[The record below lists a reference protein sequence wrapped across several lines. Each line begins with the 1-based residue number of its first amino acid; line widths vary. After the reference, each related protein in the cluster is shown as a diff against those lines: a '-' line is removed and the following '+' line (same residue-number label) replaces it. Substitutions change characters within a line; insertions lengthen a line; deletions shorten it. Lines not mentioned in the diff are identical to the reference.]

1 MKDLKFLP
9 KEIMNLNEKKIISL
23 NKDYI
28 KEFSKVYLNPSK
40 VDKFLRKNSDRIEN
54 DIKTKFK
61 KLQLHK
67 DFAIYANGG
76 FGRKEMFPS
85 SDVDLS
91 LIEINKVKNYENLEN
106 FISFMWD
113 RGYKVGHSVRSI
125 SDIKK
130 ISKKDLKEFTS
141 YLTRRAII
149 SNESIDKK
157 ITKALSGLWT
167 RNNFYNH
174 KFIEQQRR
182 HSEFHSSAYNLEPDL
197 KESPGTL
204 RDFQSAL
211 WILQHCYNLDT
222 FDSINEANVL
232 DGEFNKTLKAYN
244 FIKSL
249 RFATNIA
256 TEKNRLNFEAQ
267 VEISTY
273 AKLNKKSSKL
283 SVEKMMKDFYENASI
298 LSYFNEIIYERFNE
312 KTESIFSKK
321 IYGIYKN
328 KNKIGIRNCDL
339 KQNKD
344 LIFDIFIEIGKN
356 KNINV
361 IDTQTKSQI
370 KKNINLIDK
379 KFRRDNFHSKQFL
392 EILRSKYNLSSILKT
407 MKTLGVLQAYIPEF
421 AEVVGQMQFDLFH
434 IYTVDEHTFKVVRN
448 MRQMKLFQ
456 QKGFELE
463 YELINKIPKI
473 EILYIAGIFH
483 DLGKGKGGDH
493 SEIGAKTSFKFA
505 KRLGMSLT
513 DANLISWLVKK
524 HLIMSSISQ
533 KKDIGDPET
542 IDEFVK
548 HVEQSEKLDYLY
560 LLTINDI
567 RATNP
572 ALWNGW
578 KHQLL
583 KDLYILS
590 RSKINKEPI
599 KASSK
604 TALERRRNSLI
615 EYNNTDK
622 KILEKYFSNLS
633 DGYFNKNVSKSLKW
647 QASLILKN
655 KQKELIVGCRAVFGN
670 LIEIFIKV
678 ENSKGL
684 FYKFTKVLDCS
695 GLEVIDANIFTSIDN
710 KFAANTFITKF
721 SHHDRKFKKSDLKEL
736 KKRIEKN
743 FTNFQKIKN
752 TQKKSGKKSSFEKII
767 NISDSIYKDKKRNLI
782 TIETSDSQGLLVR
795 IAKVF
800 FDNNVSIFSA
810 RINTLGDRIEDTFE
824 VEDHNKTLLD
834 KSKVKKIVATLKK
847 VV

>member
-1 MKDLKFLP
+1 MKG
-9 KEIMNLNEKKIISL
+9 KIIS
-23 NKDYI
+23 I
-28 KEFSKVYLNPSK
+28 KQDFINEFPQIYLKPSK
-40 VDKFLRKNSDRIEN
+40 INKYLKKHSNKIEV
-54 DIKTKFK
+54 DIKNKFK
-61 KLQLHK
+61 RLELDKN
-67 DFAIYANGG
+67 FAIYANGG

-91 LIEINKVKNYENLEN
+91 IVKLNKIQDYGNLEK

-125 SDIKK
+125 NDIKK

-149 SNESIDKK
+149 SNQNIDNK
-157 ITKALSGLWT
+157 ITKALNGLWT
-167 RNNFYNH
+167 RNNFYNQ

-211 WILQHCYNLDT
+211 WILQHCYGLDSQ
-222 FDSINEANVL
+222 DAINKSGVI
-232 DGEFNKTLKAYN
+232 DGEFKKTIEAYN

-256 TEKNRLNFEAQ
+256 TQKNRLNFEAQ
-267 VEISTY
+267 IEVSKY
-273 AKLNKKSSKL
+273 AKLNKKNSKA
-283 SVEKMMKDFYENASI
+283 SVEKMMKNYYENASI
-298 LSYFNEIIYERFNE
+298 LSYFNEIIFEKYNE
-312 KTESIFSKK
+312 KKVNIFSIK
-321 IYGIYKN
+321 ISGIHKN
-328 KNKIGIRNCDL
+328 KNKIGITNIDI
-339 KQNKD
+339 KKNKD
-344 LIFDIFIEIGKN
+344 LIFQIFIEIGKN
-356 KNINV
+356 KNINL
-361 IDTQTKSQI
+361 IDTPTKSLI
-370 KKNINLIDK
+370 KKHINLIDE
-379 KFRRDNFHSKQFL
+379 KFRKQKIYSKQFL

-407 MKTLGVLQAYIPEF
+407 MKNLGVLQAYIPEF
-421 AEVVGQMQFDLFH
+421 ANVVGQMQFDLFH

-448 MRQMKLFQ
+448 MRQMKLFK

-473 EILYIAGIFH
+473 EILYLAGIFH

-493 SEIGAKTSFKFA
+493 SNIGAKTSYDFA
-505 KRLGMSLT
+505 IRIGMSET
-513 DANLISWLVKK
+513 DAGLISWLVKK

-533 KKDIGDPET
+533 KKDIGEEET
-542 IDEFVK
+542 IIEFAK
-548 HVEQSEKLDYLY
+548 QVEQSEKLDYLY

-583 KDLYILS
+583 KDLYILT
-590 RSKINKEPI
+590 RSKINKEPLI
-599 KASSK
+599 ASSSI
-604 TALERRRNSLI
+604 ALERKK
-615 EYNNTDK
+615 NTLLAFMGNDGEV
-622 KILEKYFSNLS
+622 LESYLSNLGNS
-633 DGYFNKNVSKSLKW
+633 YFNKNLSESLKW
-647 QASLILKN
+647 QAALIVKN
-655 KQKELIVGCRAVFGN
+655 KDKDLIVGCKTIFEN

-678 ENSKGL
+678 KNSKGL
-684 FYKFTKVLDCS
+684 FYKFTKVLDHS
-695 GLEVIDANIFTSIDN
+695 GLEVIDANIFSSTDN
-710 KFAANTFITKF
+710 TFAANTFITKF
-721 SHHDRKFKKSDLKEL
+721 SHHDRKLLNSDLIEL

-743 FTNFQKIKN
+743 FTEFNKIKDV
-752 TQKKSGKKSSFEKII
+752 QKKSIKKNRFEKVI
-767 NISDSIYKDKKRNLI
+767 NISNSINKDKGRNLI
-782 TIETSDSQGLLVR
+782 TIETSDSQGLLAN

-810 RINTLGDRIEDTFE
+810 RINTLGDRVEDTFE
-824 VEDHNKTLLD
+824 IENHNKTLLGSN
-834 KSKVKKIVATLKK
+834 KIEKIVADLEK